1 MTKNK
6 KIIIGV
12 VGVVISAVLVIA
24 LLGMYKPSYV
34 SGLADLVG
42 YDMGGNK
49 AKVEIKKEASNGQQ
63 KRRFDLYS
71 CASSDK
77 SVNYLLKKFAT
88 DTETETT
95 KIVITS
101 PTDKDY
107 MKDYTLNYVKSGSG
121 EKFTGK
127 GIEF

>member
-1 MTKNK
+1 
-6 KIIIGV
+6 
-12 VGVVISAVLVIA
+12 VVISAVLVIA

-49 AKVEIKKEASNGQQ
+49 AKVEIKKEASSGQQ
-63 KRRFDLYS
+63 KRMFDLYS
-71 CASSDK
+71 CTGIPDGK
-77 SVNYLLKKFAT
+77 YIVKKFAT
-88 DTETETT
+88 DTKTETT
-95 KIVITS
+95 RIVITS

-121 EKFTGK
+121 EKFTGPEDVK
-127 GIEF
+127 DAEYIEF